1 MSGASE
7 RLQTYFETIEKN
19 VVTCYAIANTAKAK
33 GFDPEEQVDIKIA
46 RNMAERVEGLIG
58 VVAPQLIG
66 SGVTERIMELEKEYS
81 PLDWRVALKIALEVA
96 QKKFCKFRDKKEA
109 MEVGIR
115 TGFAYQTAGIVAAPL
130 EGFIE
135 LKIKKTHG
143 GKEYFAPCYAGPI
156 RGAGG
161 TAAAFSL
168 LLTDYVR
175 VHMGYA
181 TYDPSEHE
189 INRYKTEIYDY
200 HERVTNLQYLP
211 SREELDFLLRHL
223 PVQVDGDPTE
233 LKEVSNYKDTPR
245 VETNKIRGGICLVL
259 AEGLSQKAPKLWKRL
274 ENWGKEFGLEWDFL
288 ADFLQVQ
295 KKIKAKKVPTTE
307 KKAERVSPNYT
318 FIADIVAGRPVLT
331 HPMAQGGFRLRYGR
345 TRTSGFSAAA
355 INPATMIILDHFIA
369 IGTQLKVER
378 PGKAAAITPCDRI
391 HGPIVLLHDGTVR
404 CIETIEEAKRDKEL
418 VQEILYMGDLLFN
431 YGDFSENGHV
441 LVPCGYNEDWWV
453 QHLRQAMNKQKEVLS
468 RERREYF
475 VDPRQNKPFQECL
488 LLSQKYN
495 IPLHPQ
501 YIYFWSHLSQE
512 QFQDIL
518 QSLSAARLLED
529 KVIIPFTALRKRALE
544 ILGIPHIL
552 VNKEFMVI
560 EHDVAAAFCYS
571 LGIQHYEDIEKIQ
584 RAFNPQKSILENMNI
599 FSKVPIKEKAGT
611 AIGARMGRPEKAK
624 MRELTGSPQILFP
637 VGTEGGRLRSFQ
649 AAINKKKITADFP
662 IYFCPTCK
670 KEKWIS
676 FCHTCKTKN
685 IQQYYCNVCG
695 QLFQDKCPLHG
706 PAVPYKK
713 IAFPIHELIQECLTY
728 LGIPVLPE
736 LVKGIR
742 GTSNEDHVV
751 EYLGKGIIRAKHN
764 VYVNKDGTIRYDMS
778 ELPITHF
785 KPIEIGT
792 SIEKLKQLG
801 YEKDIENKSLESPT
815 QICELLPQDILL
827 PAATDAMDEPSD
839 RVLVRVAQCID
850 EMLERIYKLPRFYN
864 VQHKD
869 DLIGQLTICLAPHIS
884 AGMVGRIIGFT
895 QTQGFFAHPLF
906 HAALRRDCFQYNT
919 FIPIHDGKEWKNW
932 KLGELV
938 ETLHPESIVDKYGTK
953 EVKVKDYKT
962 IGVDKQ
968 GNVVVVRINNFT
980 KHSPIHMIQIKTK
993 TGRNLT
999 ITENHKCLVKEGG
1012 IKVRRAKDLALGQ
1025 KFILPKKVSL
1035 NAKKI
1040 KEISLIEVFRGRKDI
1055 VIKGVVK
1062 DLKREIKKSE
1072 KEMSVKTQIKY
1083 RDIRNFFYRDSIPLA
1098 SLEKICIAYRVDIHR
1113 MTQKAKIAAKRDT
1126 VILPIKIAI
1135 SEEFLEYLGL
1145 YVAEGYS
1152 RYVSVGKGCA
1162 QVYVSAFDKEI
1173 RKKIKKFGNK
1183 IGLKQSERKKDR
1195 ITFSSRVWYEL
1206 ITKIFNCGSTAY
1218 KKRVPS
1224 FLFEADEKIMG
1235 AFLRGYFEGDGSVSL
1250 SDKRVACDSVSKELL
1265 QDIHLLLLKQGVF
1278 SRFYE
1283 YTKEPW
1289 PKLRKFYEKKGK
1301 IPKFTITKLTI
1312 PSNFVSLF
1320 HEKIGFITKRK
1331 KEILDSIAKRKGN
1344 GMKILQDEKYIYD
1357 EITEIKYLPSET
1369 SYCLNVENNVVL
1381 ANGILTRQCDGDEAS
1396 VTLLLDG
1403 LLNFSRRY
1411 LPARRGAKTMD
1422 APLVLTS
1429 KLVPTEVDDQALGL
1443 DVVFEYP
1450 LELYEAAAEY
1460 KNPWDVPIEQIK
1472 NRVNTPAQYEQ
1483 MGFTH
1488 DCTNINEGVT
1498 CSAYKELPSMEEKL
1512 QGQMRLATKIRAVDE
1527 SDVARLVIERHL
1539 LKDIKGNL
1547 RKFSQQKFRCV
1558 SCNAKYRRPPLIGK
1572 CTACG
1577 GKIIFT
1583 ISEGSVIKYLEPS
1596 ISLGNAYNISPYLK
1610 QSLEL
1615 LQCTIDAVFGKEKEK
1630 QEGLGKWFG

>member
-1 MSGASE
+1 MSGESA
-7 RLQTYFETIEKN
+7 RLQIYFEKIEQG
-19 VVTCYAIANTAKAK
+19 VVECYALANSARTK
-33 GFDPEEQVDIKIA
+33 GFDPEEQVDIKLA
-46 RNMAERVEGLIG
+46 KNMAERVEGLIST
-58 VVAPQLIG
+58 VAPQLIG
-66 SGVTERIMELEKEYS
+66 SGVTERIMELEKEYT

-96 QKKFCKFRDKKEA
+96 KEKFGRFKDKKEA

-135 LKIKKTHG
+135 LKIKKTHI

-168 LLTDYVR
+168 LLTDYIR

-181 TYDPSEHE
+181 KYDPSEHE
-189 INRYKTEIYDY
+189 INRSKTEIYDY
-200 HERVTNLQYLP
+200 HERVANLQYLP
-211 SREELDFLLRHL
+211 SREELDFLLRNL

-233 LKEVSNYKDTPR
+233 MRDVSNYKDTPR
-245 VETNKIRGGICLVL
+245 VETNKIRGGVCLVI

-274 ENWGKEFGLEWDFL
+274 ELWGKEFGLEWDFL
-288 ADFLQVQ
+288 ADFLNLQ
-295 KKIKAKKVPTTE
+295 KRIKAKQKVQTTE
-307 KKAERVSPNYT
+307 KISPNFT

-331 HPMAQGGFRLRYGR
+331 HPMVQGGFRLRYGR
-345 TRTSGFSAAA
+345 ARTSGFAAAA
-355 INPATMIILDHFIA
+355 ISPATMIILDNFIA

-378 PGKAAAITPCDRI
+378 PGKAAAITACDQI
-391 HGPIVLLHDGTVR
+391 HGPIVLLQDGSVR
-404 CIETIEEAKRDKEL
+404 CVETIEDAKQCKDL
-418 VQEILYMGDLLFN
+418 VQEIIYVGDILFN
-431 YGDFSENGHV
+431 YGDFSENGHI
-441 LVPCGYNEDWWV
+441 LVPCGYNEDWWG
-453 QHLRQAMNKQKEVLS
+453 QQLAKAMKENNETLLK
-468 RERREYF
+468 EKKAYF
-475 VDPRQNKPFQECL
+475 IDPKQNKAFQECVE
-488 LLSQKYN
+488 LSEKYH
-495 IPLHPQ
+495 IPLHPL
-501 YIYFWSHLSQE
+501 YVYFWSNLSSE
-512 QFQDIL
+512 QFQDLLQGLSTIRIL
-518 QSLSAARLLED
+518 EE
-529 KVIIPFTALRKRALE
+529 KVIFPYTVSRKRILE
-544 ILGIPHIL
+544 ILGIPHLL
-552 VNKEFMVI
+552 VNNEFMVI
-560 EHDVAAAFCYS
+560 EKDHAAAFRYA
-571 LGIQHYEDIEKIQ
+571 LGIHQYEDYKKILQ
-584 RAFNPQKSILENMNI
+584 NYCPQKTPLENINL
-599 FSKVPIKEKAGT
+599 FSRIAIKDKAGT

-649 AAINKKKITADFP
+649 AAITAQKITADFP
-662 IYFCPTCK
+662 SYFCPTCK
-670 KEKWIS
+670 KEMVFS
-676 FCHTCKTKN
+676 VCHTCQTKN
-685 IQQYYCNVCG
+685 LQRYFCKSCG
-695 QLFQDKCPLHG
+695 PLFQTSC
-706 PAVPYKK
+706 
-713 IAFPIHELIQECLTY
+713 PIHGKTFHSRKMMLPIHDLMQECLAY
-728 LGIPVLPE
+728 LGIEALPE

-751 EYLGKGIIRAKHN
+751 EYIGKGIIRARYN
-764 VYVNKDGTIRYDMS
+764 VYINKDGTIRYDMS
-778 ELPITHF
+778 ELPLTHF

-792 SIEKLKQLG
+792 PIEKLKQLG
-801 YEKDIENKSLESPT
+801 YEKDIENNSLESPY
-815 QICELLPQDILL
+815 QICELLPQDIIL
-827 PAATDAMDEPSD
+827 PAATDALDEPAD
-839 RVLVRVAQCID
+839 AMLFRVARCID

-864 VQHKD
+864 LQHKH
-869 DLIGQLTICLAPHIS
+869 DLVGHLTICLAPHIS

-895 QTQGFFAHPLF
+895 RTQGFFAHPLF

-938 ETLHPESIVDKYGTK
+938 ETLRPEHVVDGYGTK
-953 EVKVKDYKT
+953 EVKVKGYKT
-962 IGVDKQ
+962 LGIDKQ
-968 GNVVVVRINNFT
+968 GNVVVVHINNFT
-980 KHSPIHMIQIKTK
+980 KHSPINIIQIKTK
-993 TGRNLT
+993 TGRCLAV
-999 ITENHKCLVKEGG
+999 TENHKCLVKEGD
-1012 IKVRRAKDLALGQ
+1012 IRVRRAKDIAVGQ
-1025 KFILPKKVSL
+1025 KFLLPKKVFL
-1035 NAKKI
+1035 NTKKL
-1040 KEISLIEVFRGRKDI
+1040 KEISLLEVFKGRKDI
-1055 VIKGVVK
+1055 VVREVVK
-1062 DLKREIKKSE
+1062 KLKKEIKKSE
-1072 KEMSVKTQIKY
+1072 KEISIKTQIKY
-1083 RDIRNFFYRDSIPLA
+1083 RDMRNFFYRDSIPLA
-1098 SLEKICIAYRVDIHR
+1098 SLEKICVKYHINIQRI
-1113 MTQKAKIAAKRDT
+1113 TKKAKIAAKRDT
-1126 VILPIKIAI
+1126 VLLPINIAI

-1152 RYVSVGKGCA
+1152 RYISAGKGCA
-1162 QVYVSAFDKEI
+1162 QVYVAAFDKEI
-1173 RKKIKKFGNK
+1173 RKKIKNFGKK

-1224 FLFEADEKIMG
+1224 FLFEADEEQIG

-1250 SDKRVACDSVSKELL
+1250 SDKRVTCDSVSKELL
-1265 QDIHLLLLKQGVF
+1265 QDIHILFLRQGIF

-1283 YTKEPW
+1283 YTKEPG
-1289 PKLRKFYEKKGK
+1289 PKVRKFYEKKGK
-1301 IPKFTITKLTI
+1301 IPSFTITKLTI

-1357 EITEIKYLPSET
+1357 EITEIKYLPSEI

-1396 VTLLLDG
+1396 VTLLMDG

-1429 KLVPTEVDDQALGL
+1429 KLVPTEVDDQVLGL

-1460 KNPWDVPIEQIK
+1460 KNPRDVPIEQIK
-1472 NRVNTPAQYEQ
+1472 NRVNTPGQYEQ
-1483 MGFTH
+1483 IGFTH
-1488 DCTNINEGVT
+1488 DCSNLNDGIT
-1498 CSAYKELPSMEEKL
+1498 CSAYKELPSMAEKL

-1558 SCNAKYRRPPLIGK
+1558 KCNAKYRRPPLVGK
-1572 CTACG
+1572 CTSCSG
-1577 GKIIFT
+1577 NIIFT

-1596 ISLGNAYNISPYLK
+1596 ISLGKAYKISPYLK

-1615 LQCTIDAVFGKEKEK
+1615 LQYTIDAVFGKEKEK
-1630 QEGLGKWFG
+1630 QEGLGKWGG